1 MTKSAV
7 RVIVRTRPTQN
18 FAHGVLTVKP
28 ESSSVEVFIKKKE
41 QQGVVNNAR
50 TNYSFTP
57 DAVLHNASQDIV
69 YDEAARDIVSGVMHG
84 YNGAVLAYGQTGAGK
99 TYTMTGPLTDYK
111 VRGVIPR
118 AVQQVFQEIAAR
130 PEQAI
135 TVRVSFLEIYNEAL
149 FDLLAPAGA
158 APADLM
164 IIDDPSGSVY
174 CRGLT
179 MTVAATEEDVLNLLF
194 EGTTNRAI
202 AEHQLNKQSSRSH
215 CLFSLHIE
223 QRSRVDSSDRVL
235 ASKLHLIDLAGSER
249 VSKTHTTGV
258 VLKEAQYIN
267 RSLSFLEQVVNALT
281 DKGRDHVP
289 FRQSK
294 LTHFMKDSLGG
305 NCRTVMLANIWGE
318 ASQIEETISTLQF
331 AMRMMKVKTEAFL
344 NLQSD
349 PAQLVKKYEREIRE
363 LKQELAMHDAL
374 TGRAA
379 VGYDEYTEERRHE
392 VMKSVKAYVADQI
405 PDIEIPSLRHV
416 KEVLIQFKIYAKAL
430 IANGPSISGGAG
442 GGGGGAAGAS
452 SSAVADPV
460 ADGDGVGD
468 VSGSSGFGLGVAA
481 DNARPLKGIA
491 GYFVHFARLAIR
503 NCFQKV

>member
-1 MTKSAV
+1 
-7 RVIVRTRPTQN
+7 
-18 FAHGVLTVKP
+18 
-28 ESSSVEVFIKKKE
+28 
-41 QQGVVNNAR
+41 
-50 TNYSFTP
+50 
-57 DAVLHNASQDIV
+57 
-69 YDEAARDIVSGVMHG
+69 
-84 YNGAVLAYGQTGAGK
+84 
-99 TYTMTGPLTDYK
+99 
-111 VRGVIPR
+111 
-118 AVQQVFQEIAAR
+118 
-130 PEQAI
+130 
-135 TVRVSFLEIYNEAL
+135 
-149 FDLLAPAGA
+149 
-158 APADLM
+158 
-164 IIDDPSGSVY
+164 
-174 CRGLT
+174 

-294 LTHFMKDSLGG
+294 LTHYMKDSLGG

-349 PAQLVKKYEREIRE
+349 PAQLLKKYEREIRE

-379 VGYDEYTEERRHE
+379 VGYDEYSEERRHE
-392 VMKSVKAYVADQI
+392 VMKSVKAYVADQV

-430 IANGPSISGGAG
+430 IANGPSVGGIAG
-442 GGGGGAAGAS
+442 GGGSGAVGS
-452 SSAVADPV
+452 SSSGIHDPAAD
-460 ADGDGVGD
+460 ADGVGD
-468 VSGSSGFGLGVAA
+468 VAGSSGFGLGVAA

-491 GYFVHFARLAIR
+491 GLFFMFAFEAARH
-503 NCFQKV
+503 CFQVSRELTQVAAGIILLPPLVSALKVLQAVELFRTKPRHLKNLRRKMGRR